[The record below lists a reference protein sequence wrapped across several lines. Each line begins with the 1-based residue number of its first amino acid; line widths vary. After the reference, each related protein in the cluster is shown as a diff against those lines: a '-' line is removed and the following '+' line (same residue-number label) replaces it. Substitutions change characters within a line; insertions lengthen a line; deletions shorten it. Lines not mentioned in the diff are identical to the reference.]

1 MNDRPLPPLLATLLE
16 RINGEEA
23 LELEFKAAQGGLPG
37 SLWETISA
45 FANTNG
51 GWLILG
57 VRDEDKAIQGVPNA
71 SVQLQNLVASLR
83 NVGKIS
89 HDPCG
94 SNDVSLVPLG
104 EKQLIVVRVPAAPRR
119 LRPVYING
127 NPYGG
132 TYVRR
137 HAGDYRCAKP
147 EVDRMMR
154 EASDVAADST
164 ILPTF
169 GWDDLDREAL
179 ARYRRRFQT
188 QQPGSPLNS
197 YDDEEFLKAIGGVRR
212 DRQTDQSGITVAGLL
227 LVGKP
232 EALREWRGRHLI
244 DFRLQSS
251 DTVEWDDRVPW
262 DGHLLGAFETI
273 YPRLIADLAV
283 PLRVE
288 GGRRIDESPVH
299 VALREAFVNL
309 LVHAE

>member
-57 VRDEDKAIQGVPNA
+57 VGDEDKTIQGVPNA

-119 LRPVYING
+119 
-127 NPYGG
+127 
-132 TYVRR
+132 RR
-137 HAGDYRCAKP
+137 N
-147 EVDRMMR
+147 
-154 EASDVAADST
+154 T
-164 ILPTF
+164 
-169 GWDDLDREAL
+169 
-179 ARYRRRFQT
+179 
-188 QQPGSPLNS
+188 
-197 YDDEEFLKAIGGVRR
+197 
-212 DRQTDQSGITVAGLL
+212 
-227 LVGKP
+227 
-232 EALREWRGRHLI
+232 
-244 DFRLQSS
+244 
-251 DTVEWDDRVPW
+251 
-262 DGHLLGAFETI
+262 
-273 YPRLIADLAV
+273 
-283 PLRVE
+283 
-288 GGRRIDESPVH
+288 
-299 VALREAFVNL
+299 
-309 LVHAE
+309 